1 MKKTVAYCLILGTIF
16 SCAGCTTIL
25 EGDTLSISERPR
37 IATSIDRPEEEQI
50 EVSGYEELI
59 DVIRGLITE
68 HEEHGLLV
76 VYSYDG
82 DVQADVDR
90 AIYEIMSDDPMAVYA
105 VADIDGT
112 VTRIV
117 SYFEV
122 NIKIDYKRTREQ
134 VSSIVTVPT
143 TRALR
148 TELLSIMSEYRE
160 EAVFRMSL
168 QITEDNMLGFVRE
181 AYYQNP
187 RSIVM
192 MPVTIVETLTAGGDE
207 RFIELRFAYIDRES
221 SALREIGASL
231 AGSVRMNALRAE
243 GENDAEILLS
253 LVENLIGACN
263 YDEATARTFSEHGVQ
278 NIAATAYGAM
288 VIGNAAGEGFAMA
301 FKALC
306 DELDLDCRVELGYL
320 NGMVHAW
327 NIVSLNGENYHIDA
341 AMSAK
346 NGIETAFFKTDADF
360 ISAYTWDMENSL
372 ECNGSLTYLD
382 IVGVDPDDE
391 ENGENGDEIDSETD
405 DEAVE
410 GAIDEADNEP
420 DDMQNG
426 PQDAGGS

>member
-1 MKKTVAYCLILGTIF
+1 MKKTVVYCLILTIVIA
-16 SCAGCTTIL
+16 SAGCTTIL
-25 EGDTLSISERPR
+25 EGDTLSISDRPR
-37 IATSIDRPEEEQI
+37 VATSNERPEEEQI
-50 EVSGYEELI
+50 EVSSYVEL
-59 DVIRGLITE
+59 VGVMRGLITE

-82 DVQADVDR
+82 DVQTDVNR
-90 AIYEIMSDDPMAVYA
+90 AIYVIMNDDPMAVYA
-105 VADIDGT
+105 VSDIEGT

-122 NIKIDYKRTREQ
+122 NIRIEYKRTREQ

-168 QITEDNMLGFVRE
+168 QITEDDMLEFVKE
-181 AYYQNP
+181 TYYQNP

-192 MPVTIVETLTAGGDE
+192 LPVTIVETLTAGGDE
-207 RFIELRFAYIDRES
+207 RFTELRFAYIDRES
-221 SALREIGASL
+221 SALREISTSL

-341 AMSAK
+341 AMCAK

-360 ISAYTWDMENSL
+360 ISTYIWDMENSL

-382 IVGVDPDDE
+382 IVGVDSDDE
-391 ENGENGDEIDSETD
+391 DNDENGDETDGETD
-405 DEAVE
+405 DEVVDE
-410 GAIDEADNEP
+410 GVDATDSEAEDL
-420 DDMQNG
+420 
-426 PQDAGGS
+426 